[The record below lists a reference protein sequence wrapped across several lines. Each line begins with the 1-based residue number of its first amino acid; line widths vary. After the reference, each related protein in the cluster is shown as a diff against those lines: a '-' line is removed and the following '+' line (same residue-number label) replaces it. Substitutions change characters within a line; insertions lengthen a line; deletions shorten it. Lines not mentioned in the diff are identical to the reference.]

1 MRMIIT
7 RGGGFDI
14 AVYARPTNS
23 QKRSVNWV
31 ANHFPLK
38 RVIKYLI
45 ASRTRFGLSMA
56 EIKAI
61 RERIRNKQYSLH
73 TWGNPGR
80 VQLYIESRIDIGA
93 E

>member
-1 MRMIIT
+1 MEKVKMLIT
-7 RGGGFDI
+7 RGGGFEI

-23 QKRSVNWV
+23 QKRSINWV
-31 ANHFPLK
+31 ENHFPLK
-38 RVIKYLI
+38 RVVTYLV

-61 RERIRNKQYSLH
+61 KERLHNKEYSLH

-80 VQLYIESRIDIGA
+80 VQIYVESRV
-93 E
+93 